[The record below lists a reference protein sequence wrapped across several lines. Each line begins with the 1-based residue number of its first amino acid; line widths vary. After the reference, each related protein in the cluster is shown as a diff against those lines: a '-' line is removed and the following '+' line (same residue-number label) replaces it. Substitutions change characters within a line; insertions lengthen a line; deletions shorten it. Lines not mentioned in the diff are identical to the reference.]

1 MMMKGDADMTKAPGK
16 AYREGVS
23 VFELAEIFPDDEA
36 ARRWFEAEVW
46 PNGRHCPRCGH
57 AETIECKGTPPMPY
71 WCPGCK
77 RHFSVRI
84 GTLME
89 GSPLPL
95 RKWVWAIYL
104 HLTSLKGVSSM
115 KLHRDLGVTQKTAW
129 FMLQRI
135 REAFKRDDDEPPM
148 DGPVEVDEVYLGGLR
163 KNMSNRKRK
172 TLEGRGAVG
181 KDIVVGVKDRGTK
194 QVRAAHVQNA
204 DTPSLAG
211 FAARNARLGTK
222 VYSDEAAVYQALQTW
237 YEHEA
242 VNHSA
247 GEYVRQQAHTNGIES
262 FWAMLKRAHKG
273 VYHKFSPK
281 HLHRYIAEFAGRHNI
296 RDAGTLAQMAS
307 LAAGFVGKRLT
318 YARLIAD
325 NGLESGARA

>member
-1 MMMKGDADMTKAPGK
+1 MAGK
-16 AYREGVS
+16 HYREGVTIL
-23 VFELAEIFPDDEA
+23 ELGEIFPTEES
-36 ARRWFEAEVW
+36 ARLWFEAKVW
-46 PNGRHCPRCGH
+46 PDGRHCPRCGH
-57 AETIECKGTPPMPY
+57 AETIECTGNPPMPY

-77 RHFSVRI
+77 RYFSVRI
-84 GTLME
+84 GTVME
-89 GSPLPL
+89 RSKLPF
-95 RKWVWAIYL
+95 RKWVYAIYL
-104 HLTSLKGVSSM
+104 HLTSLKGVSSV
-115 KLHRDLGVTQKTAW
+115 KLGRDIGVRQATAW

-163 KNMSNRKRK
+163 KNMHKAKRES
-172 TLEGRGAVG
+172 LEGRGAVG
-181 KDIVVGVKDRGTK
+181 KDIVVGVKDRGTRE
-194 QVRAAHVQNA
+194 VRARHVQHA

-211 FAARNARLGTK
+211 FAASNARFGTK
-222 VYSDEAAVYQALQTW
+222 VYSDEATVYRALQAW

-296 RDAGTLAQMAS
+296 REAGTLAQMAG
-307 LAAGFVGKRLT
+307 LAAGMVGKRLT

-325 NGLESGARA
+325 NGLASGARPF

>member
-1 MMMKGDADMTKAPGK
+1 MAGK
-16 AYREGVS
+16 HYREGVTIM
-23 VFELAEIFPDDEA
+23 ELGEMFPTEES
-36 ARRWFEAEVW
+36 AREWFEAKVW

-57 AETIECKGTPPMPY
+57 TETIECTGNPPMPY
-71 WCPGCK
+71 YCPGCK

-84 GTLME
+84 GTVME
-89 GSPLPL
+89 RSKLSF

-104 HLTSLKGVSSM
+104 HLTSLKGVSSV
-115 KLHRDLGVTQKTAW
+115 KLSRDIGVRQATAW

-135 REAFKRDDDEPPM
+135 REAFKRDDEPPM

-163 KNMSNRKRK
+163 KNMHKAKRES
-172 TLEGRGAVG
+172 LEGRGAVG

-194 QVRAAHVQNA
+194 QVRARHVQHA
-204 DTPSLAG
+204 DAPSLAG
-211 FAARNARLGTK
+211 FAAHNARIGTT
-222 VYSDEAAVYQALQTW
+222 VYSDEATVYRALQVW
-237 YEHEA
+237 FQHEA

-296 RDAGTLAQMAS
+296 REAGTLAQMAG
-307 LAAGFVGKRLT
+307 LAAGMVGKRLT
-318 YARLIAD
+318 YARLIAE
-325 NGLESGARA
+325 NGLASGARPY

>member
-1 MMMKGDADMTKAPGK
+1 MAKAPGK

-23 VFELAEIFPDDEA
+23 VIELAEIFPTDKEA
-36 ARRWFEAEVW
+36 REWFEAKVW
-46 PNGRHCPRCGH
+46 PNGRHCPHCGSVNTV
-57 AETIECKGTPPMPY
+57 ENNGKSESRPY
-71 WCPGCK
+71 HCRDCK
-77 RHFSVRI
+77 RHFSVRK
-84 GTLME
+84 GTVME

-115 KLHRDLGVTQKTAW
+115 KLHRDLKVTQKTAW

-163 KNMSNRKRK
+163 KNMSNKKRAELAD
-172 TLEGRGAVG
+172 TGRGAVG
-181 KDIVVGVKDRGTK
+181 KDIVVGVKDRRTK
-194 QVRAAHVQNA
+194 EVRARHVQNT

-211 FAARNARLGTK
+211 FAAANARLGTT
-222 VYSDEAAVYQALQTW
+222 VYSDEAAVYQALQAW
-237 YEHEA
+237 YEHET

-296 RDAGTLAQMAS
+296 RECGTLVQMAG
-307 LAAGFVGKRLT
+307 LAAGMVGKRLT

-325 NGLESGARA
+325 NGLHSGARS